1 MRRPMVE
8 RDAVLG
14 GLTFESAVLW
24 YLFLADEADFD
35 GDAEL
40 CKEYLSRAET
50 LGRGPVGWVHD
61 KRLEEAIK
69 SFGGSNEQDERLGIG
84 A

>member
-1 MRRPMVE
+1 MRKPMVE

-24 YLFLADEADFD
+24 YLFLAEEADFD
-35 GDAEL
+35 GDEVL
-40 CKEYLSRAET
+40 CKDYLSCAET

-61 KRLEEAIK
+61 TRLEDAIK
-69 SFGGSNEQDERLGIG
+69 KFGGSNGRLGIG
-84 A
+84 T